1 MTVAAATLERR
12 AAETSRKRTLSELVD
27 RAGHRTL
34 LLGSS
39 KDPNAKVT
47 MLLLP
52 PAGDAPV
59 FAVKIPTTAVAE
71 RAVEAEVSVL
81 RRLHGN
87 GLAVVGD
94 TIPRVVELV
103 EHRGRTALVTNAL
116 SGVPLSRLYVERR
129 HTGSARLVA
138 RDFAVV
144 GEWLRRFQDATA
156 TVSGPETRTRIADT
170 IRERFADDTGAAADA
185 VQVAELEAKVSA
197 QARIGTAVHGDFW
210 FGNVLVCNDCVTGV
224 VDWEAA
230 AVCGDPTRDVVRFA
244 LSYALYLDRRTR
256 RDKRVRG
263 HDGLVAGRWGTGVEL
278 AFDGSGWFPELF
290 RGFVRDGLAHAGA
303 EPAAW
308 REHVLVGIAEVAATA
323 DDPAFAARHLE
334 LFRRLAR
341 RPVWRAPE

>member
-1 MTVAAATLERR
+1 VTVAAATLERR

-94 TIPRVVELV
+94 TIPRIVELV

-170 IRERFADDTGAAADA
+170 IRERFADDAGAAANA

-256 RDKRVRG
+256 RGKRVRG

>member
-1 MTVAAATLERR
+1 VTVAAATLERR
-12 AAETSRKRTLSELVD
+12 AAETSRKRTLTELVEA
-27 RAGHRTL
+27 AGHRTL

-52 PAGDAPV
+52 PTGDAPL
-59 FAVKIPTTAVAE
+59 FAVKVPTTAAAE
-71 RAVEAEVSVL
+71 RAVEAEVSAL
-81 RRLHGN
+81 RVLHGN
-87 GLAVVGD
+87 GLGVVGD
-94 TIPRVVELV
+94 TIPHVVELV

-116 SGVPLSRLYVERR
+116 SGVPLSRLYAERG
-129 HTGSARLVA
+129 HIGSARLVA

-156 TVSGPETRTRIADT
+156 SEPAPETGTRIADV
-170 IRERFADDTGAAADA
+170 IRDRFADDPGAAAGA

-197 QARIGTAVHGDFW
+197 QAQIGTAVHGDFW
-210 FGNVLVCNDCVTGV
+210 FGNVLVRDDRVTGV

-230 AVCGDPTRDVVRFA
+230 APCGDPTRDVVRFA

-256 RDKRVRG
+256 RGKRVRG
-263 HDGLVAGRWGTGVEL
+263 HDELVAGRWGVGVEL

-290 RGFVRDGLAHAGA
+290 RGFVRDGLAHTGA
-303 EPAAW
+303 EPADW
-308 REHVLVGIAEVAATA
+308 REHVLVGIAEVAASA

-341 RPVWRAPE
+341 RTVWRAPE

>member
-1 MTVAAATLERR
+1 VTVAAATLERR

-87 GLAVVGD
+87 GLAVVAD

-256 RDKRVRG
+256 RGKRVRG